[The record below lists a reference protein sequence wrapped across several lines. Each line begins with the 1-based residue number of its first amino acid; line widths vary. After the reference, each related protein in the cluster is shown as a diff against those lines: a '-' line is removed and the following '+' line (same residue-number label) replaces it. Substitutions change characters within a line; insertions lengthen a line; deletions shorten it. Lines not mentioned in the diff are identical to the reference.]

1 MVKRIAAVV
10 ALALLAL
17 GPARA
22 EQEDGLGMSLT
33 AKTPSFK
40 NVRKPL
46 LILNGTCALPD
57 GVELKLNMTRV
68 VEQMLG
74 TEISPLFIGAGN
86 GCPGVTGKKYMYDIP
101 IDGPGKYVVNVAIID
116 DLQQKHLV
124 PEIKKKVGDKR
135 NHQYEFLVWGDDL
148 VGTVSSKLIEMT
160 ALTKECADMVKKF
173 EQASASKEQW
183 AAESKVMTA
192 EGGKLIVKLE
202 THELKAYF
210 PGAVGNLYY
219 TIRTV
224 VNNGPY
230 YTYGPDGK
238 FSGARDYHADGQ
250 KVKTFRNDEFNWDS
264 LKKYVD
270 DTPGFAGREF
280 CLWIVKDLRRTAG
293 QMRPDIQEAI
303 KAHKADPGV
312 DFWQE
317 RLSKATFSDLD
328 VLEKELRGPKDPK
341 MAPKAE
347 KQ

>member
-1 MVKRIAAVV
+1 MVKQIAVV
-10 ALALLAL
+10 AALALLAL

-33 AKTPSFK
+33 CKTPSFR

-46 LILNGTCALPD
+46 LIFNGTCSLPD

-74 TEISPLFIGAGN
+74 TEISPLFLGAGN
-86 GCPGVTGKKYMYDIP
+86 GCPGVNGKKYMYDIP
-101 IDGPGKYVVNVAIID
+101 IEGPGKYVVNVAIID

-148 VGTVSSKLIEMT
+148 VSTASSKLNEM
-160 ALTKECADMVKKF
+160 AGLTKECADMVKKF

-183 AAESKVMTA
+183 AAEAKPMTA
-192 EGGKLIVKLE
+192 EGSKLIVKLE
-202 THELKAYF
+202 NHELRAFF
-210 PGAVGNLYY
+210 PAAVGNLYY
-219 TIRTV
+219 TMRTV

-230 YTYGPDGK
+230 YTYGADGK
-238 FSGARDYHADGQ
+238 FTGAKDYHADGQ

-270 DTPGFAGREF
+270 ETPGFAGREF

-303 KAHKADPGV
+303 KAHKAAPGV

-317 RLSKATFSDLD
+317 RLAKATFSDLD
-328 VLEKELRGPKDPK
+328 ALEKELRGPKDPK
-341 MAPKAE
+341 MQTKSGN
-347 KQ
+347 